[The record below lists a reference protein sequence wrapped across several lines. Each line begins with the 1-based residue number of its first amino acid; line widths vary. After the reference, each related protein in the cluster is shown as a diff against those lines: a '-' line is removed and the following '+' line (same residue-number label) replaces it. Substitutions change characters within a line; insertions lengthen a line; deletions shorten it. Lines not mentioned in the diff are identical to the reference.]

1 MSLLISILLIATC
14 LLLVLVILVQNP
26 KGGGLSSTFG
36 GGSSQMLGGVKKTND
51 FLDKATWTL
60 SIVLVA
66 LVLIIN
72 LGGSMA
78 SDEVTN
84 ESGLVDQLNNAAPV
98 APATIPQA
106 GGEELQD
113 NGLQTVEETEQDGE

>member
-60 SIVLVA
+60 AIVLVG

-72 LGGSMA
+72 LGGSM
-78 SDEVTN
+78 SSEVVNDESAIT
-84 ESGLVDQLNNAAPV
+84 DQIENSAPI
-98 APATIPQA
+98 APSTIPQV
-106 GGEELQD
+106 GGEEVQD
-113 NGLQTVEETEQDGE
+113 NGLQTVEETEEDAE

>member
-1 MSLLISILLIATC
+1 MALLISILLIVTC

-36 GGSSQMLGGVKKTND
+36 GGNAQMLGGVKKTND

-60 SIVLVA
+60 AIVLVS

-72 LGGSMA
+72 ISGTQAPQAIG
-78 SDEVTN
+78 D
-84 ESGLVDQLNNAAPV
+84 ESGIEDQIENFSTPV
-98 APATIPQA
+98 SPISAPAQTQDA
-106 GGEELQD
+106 NSDLGSEL
-113 NGLQTVEETEQDGE
+113 EETEE